1 MIAAVRLPRQEAYQ
15 KLSSAVLK
23 ATNQPTMEERL
34 LVRERPKAKP
44 ILQMQWKKLLFLHWS
59 WDAREIQATLP
70 AGLFADTFDGKAW
83 LAIVP
88 FFMRRVHPMPLP
100 CLPWLSNFLELN
112 VRTYVHDGAGVP
124 GVWFYSLVCNQPLV
138 VELTRRW
145 YHLNYVHARME
156 ARIDQTETCTYTA
169 RRYGFEEAYFH
180 YRSSGAKSAAEPGSL
195 EFFLI
200 ERYVLFSC
208 CGPKRHLYAGRVH
221 HVPYRI
227 GPAAVAKWSF
237 IPAMA
242 DGFRSPDRPADHA
255 MLAEDIDVQAWPI
268 RAHSAVH

>member
-34 LVRERPKAKP
+34 RVRERPKAKP

-208 CGPKRHLYAGRVH
+208 GPKRHLYAGRVH